1 MRSTEY
7 SSGLSRMLNIRSWT
21 KIKLETEA
29 KDNGVSEGHKA
40 WSTTVLSPWSANP
53 TSFQFDSSFFVI
65 QKLRLC
71 RNTGPKSE
79 TDFLAFSKCPREQ
92 QNESKQLAQCWKLSR
107 TSLSQMSARFYSQ
120 TRRQICEFCRL
131 SILAQ
136 DVFLRFFNIRS
147 LCCFPKVLQRKIFNL
162 L

>member
-1 MRSTEY
+1 
-7 SSGLSRMLNIRSWT
+7 MLNIHSWT

-65 QKLRLC
+65 QKLRLS
-71 RNTGPKSE
+71 RNTGPKVE

-92 QNESKQLAQCWKLSR
+92 QNESKQNWHSAESFLALLFNKCLPGFIPRPDVKYVSFVD
-107 TSLSQMSARFYSQ
+107 SQF
-120 TRRQICEFCRL
+120 
-131 SILAQ
+131 
-136 DVFLRFFNIRS
+136 
-147 LCCFPKVLQRKIFNL
+147 
-162 L
+162 